1 MDNEK
6 CPLRPD
12 AFLKEGENG
21 AVGENSMASA
31 WNPQGTP
38 AGEDPWPPVWEADDF
53 AEAAEEEDPAGGGEA
68 LSSEAGAAARQ
79 VNGFKTEVAA
89 NATPLIEKEAETA
102 GATSRLQQ
110 KTEESLAEEAHP
122 EEPGASR
129 PTDPSLPDIPNEM
142 FAKVGNTPSN
152 AVEVNEEET
161 AKVPPKPQTTV
172 PCEGSSSSQPPLP
185 SNSEPQKTDF
195 NPDQTS
201 PVGGDIGGQRID
213 STGYQHYQQSFQ
225 QEPRR
230 FPPQGQTYPPY
241 PQANANRQQGAPS
254 TRPPWAG
261 YAPPPP
267 YQPMYGAPQAR
278 QWPNRRAGM
287 PPDAMPK
294 KKMEKG
300 TRIFLWIAC
309 GLAACFAVGFGVY
322 GAFLA
327 SNGVN
332 FPIDPGTSLSQP
344 DRNYPSQRPDNGGRS
359 ALTPGG
365 SGPIDPDWGGAD
377 IQDQPTGDD
386 PMGGNA
392 VYEKAKQSVVGIRL
406 YEPDAELEDSYIVEG
421 SGVIMTTDGYII
433 TNSHVLGDSNAYG
446 VQVVLY
452 TGEEYI
458 AKVVGFDKKTDL
470 AVIKIDVSG
479 LTAAELGDS
488 DDLRV
493 GDRVYALGNP
503 GGLNY
508 FNSLTGGWVSALDRA
523 VDSTAQTAMRYIQ
536 TDAAINPGNSGGALL
551 NRFGQV
557 IGINTAKIQ
566 GYEGMGFAIPM
577 TTAKG
582 VIDDLMRYGYVS
594 GRVRLGIT
602 GQQLSTYVAQ
612 RNGVPQG
619 VLIRTISDDS
629 PLRNQGVRVDD
640 IITHINGIEITAF
653 EVLTDELARFQPGD
667 SVTLTI
673 YREGNSFQVDVVLL
687 EDRGETQQALG

>member
-6 CPLRPD
+6 RSLRPD
-12 AFLKEGENG
+12 AFLTEEGENEVEG
-21 AVGENSMASA
+21 QIPAAPA
-31 WNPQGTP
+31 WNPPGTP
-38 AGEDPWPPVWEADDF
+38 VGEEVRPSIWEADDF
-53 AEAAEEEDPAGGGEA
+53 AEAAEEEGSADGMEA
-68 LSSEAGAAARQ
+68 CKWDEEAPNSETGAATQ
-79 VNGFKTEVAA
+79 QEDDLKTETAA
-89 NATPLIEKEAETA
+89 NDTPRMENQAETA
-102 GATSRLQQ
+102 A
-110 KTEESLAEEAHP
+110 ENLAEEALS
-122 EEPGASR
+122 EESEPGVSQPAGSGF
-129 PTDPSLPDIPNEM
+129 PAYQKEIVDE
-142 FAKVGNTPSN
+142 VENTPSN
-152 AVEVNEEET
+152 SVEKKEGET
-161 AKVPPKPQTTV
+161 GGDPPKPQTAV
-172 PCEGSSSSQPPLP
+172 PSAVSYGDQPPSTP
-185 SNSEPQKTDF
+185 DSEQQKSDF
-195 NPDQTS
+195 SPEQTS
-201 PVGGDIGGQRID
+201 PVRGELGGQRID

-225 QEPRR
+225 QEPGR
-230 FPPQGQTYPPY
+230 FPPQGETRPPY
-241 PQANANRQQGAPS
+241 PQTNAYRQQGAPS
-254 TRPPWAG
+254 ARSPWTG

-267 YQPMYGAPQAR
+267 YQTMYGAPQAR
-278 QWPNRRAGM
+278 QWPEQRAGM
-287 PPDAMPK
+287 PQNVLPK
-294 KKMEKG
+294 KKMAKG

-322 GAFLA
+322 GAMLA
-327 SNGVN
+327 SSGEN
-332 FPIDPGTSLSQP
+332 FPVDPGTSQSQP
-344 DRNYPSQRPDNGGRS
+344 EWDFPSQWPDDGGRP

-365 SGPIDPDWGGAD
+365 SGAIDPDWGGAELR
-377 IQDQPTGDD
+377 DQPEGED

-406 YEPDAELEDSYIVEG
+406 YEPDADLEDSYIAEG

-433 TNSHVLGDSNAYG
+433 TNSHVLGDSDSYG

-452 TGEEYI
+452 TGEEYV
-458 AKVVGFDKKTDL
+458 AKVVGYDKKTDL
-470 AVIKIDVSG
+470 AVIKIEVSG
-479 LTAAELGDS
+479 LTAAEFGNS

-557 IGINTAKIQ
+557 VGINTAKIQ

-582 VIDDLMRYGYVS
+582 IIDDLMRYGYVS

-602 GQQLSTYVAQ
+602 GQQISTYVAR

-619 VLIRTISDDS
+619 VLIRSLSDDS
-629 PLRNQGVRVDD
+629 PLQSQGVRVDD

-653 EVLTDELARFQPGD
+653 EILTDELARFQPGD
-667 SVTLTI
+667 LVTLTI
-673 YREGNSFQVDVVLL
+673 YRDGSTFDVEVPLL
-687 EDRGETQQALG
+687 EDRGETQQPIE